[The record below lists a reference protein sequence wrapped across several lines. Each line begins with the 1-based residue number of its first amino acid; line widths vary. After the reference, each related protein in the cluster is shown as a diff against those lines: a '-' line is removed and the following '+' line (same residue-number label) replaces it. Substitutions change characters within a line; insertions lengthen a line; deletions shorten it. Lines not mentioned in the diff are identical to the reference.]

1 MECNI
6 EATIAAESEGFH
18 VLPNKKN
25 LFLKRIVNEKSCVR
39 CVHFEETNWNTFEG
53 CQFASS
59 CWDLAALRQDV
70 EGHIWNVESCAG
82 LTHRSV
88 RRLRLSVRWR
98 GKYGK
103 RGRIVY
109 CGLDKDEQ
117 RVNLLMHLLLIMV
130 SGCRCIS

>member
-1 MECNI
+1 MRRVVFVVSI
-6 EATIAAESEGFH
+6 
-18 VLPNKKN
+18 LKKRTGT
-25 LFLKRIVNEKSCVR
+25 LSRAV
-39 CVHFEETNWNTFEG
+39 
-53 CQFASS
+53 SS
-59 CWDLAALRQDV
+59 HHAVGILRHLDKTLRV
-70 EGHIWNVESCAG
+70 IYGTLRAAG